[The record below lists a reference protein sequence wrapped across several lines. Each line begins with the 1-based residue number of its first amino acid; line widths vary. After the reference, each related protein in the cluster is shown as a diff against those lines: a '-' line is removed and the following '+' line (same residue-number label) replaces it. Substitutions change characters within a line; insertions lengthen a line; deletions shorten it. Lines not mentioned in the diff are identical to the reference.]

1 MAERWSEALWW
12 LRWWLASW
20 VPALARRAHGG
31 EQQSIAALVRN
42 EIGRTKLCCGRVCVC
57 QNRATMGPSWD
68 PTWVSPRLPASMG
81 STSKSA
87 DVETTHARH
96 THTHNHT
103 ITRSFLIPKSLVPR
117 PRPTDA
123 AVASDASD
131 TNASTQSGRRRQ
143 TTYLLLVPRACVAA
157 RLAGQ
162 ERPEI
167 FLVHRAGGEAW

>member
-1 MAERWSEALWW
+1 LWW

-42 EIGRTKLCCGRVCVC
+42 EIGRTKLCCGRVCVSKSS
-57 QNRATMGPSWD
+57 NDGPMVGPHLGKSQ
-68 PTWVSPRLPASMG
+68 VACMG